1 MNNYQKTYT
10 VAVKTYLGTYEP
22 VESLPIMSLGQAEK
36 AAKIGRDN
44 GVDTVVVNAY
54 SE

>member
-10 VAVKTYLGTYEP
+10 VAVKTYLGTYDP
-22 VESLPIMSLGQAEK
+22 VENLPIMSLTQAEK

-44 GVDTVVVNAY
+44 GIDTVVVNAY

>member
-1 MNNYQKTYT
+1 MSNQQKTYT

-22 VESLPIMSLGQAEK
+22 VGGLPNMTLKQAEK
-36 AAKIGRDN
+36 AAKLGRDN
-44 GVDTVVVNAY
+44 GIDTVVVNPY

>member
-10 VAVKTYLGTYEP
+10 VAVKTYFGTYDP
-22 VESLPIMSLGQAEK
+22 VESLPLMTLEKAEK

-44 GVDTVVVNAY
+44 GIDTAVVNPY

>member
-1 MNNYQKTYT
+1 MSNQQKAYT

-36 AAKIGRDN
+36 AAKLGRDN